1 MQLETE
7 KRQLSI
13 EKSKFETKKAQFDT
27 EKALIESTKESCRTQ
42 ITRLNEEIDLLQ
54 FQLNVLNTQKKYK
67 MAYNMSNVIRN
78 SEVNDFYKANGKEKC
93 TEYLKEND
101 INFYTKN
108 VCADKMS
115 YEYSL
120 INL

>member
-1 MQLETE
+1 
-7 KRQLSI
+7 
-13 EKSKFETKKAQFDT
+13 
-27 EKALIESTKESCRTQ
+27 
-42 ITRLNEEIDLLQ
+42 
-54 FQLNVLNTQKKYK
+54 
-67 MAYNMSNVIRN
+67 MASDMSNVIRN

-101 INFYTKN
+101 INFYTEN

-120 INL
+120 IKKTNSFKKGLSRPATKSKYETFLDSDITETSPCGT